1 MSYCDR
7 INCGY
12 YYKGEDDDFACCHY
26 PEYDLSPAPCEYDD
40 ETETEDDDDYEDEM
54 ETEQYDDDDIR
65 FISIETGECF
75 TQKEMIADCK
85 ANHPNIDPYDGRSIW
100 NYYKELE
107 D

>member
-12 YYKGEDDDFACCHY
+12 YYKGEDDDFPCCHY
-26 PEYDLSPAPCEYDD
+26 PEDDLSPAPCEYDD
-40 ETETEDDDDYEDEM
+40 DDYEEEDEM
-54 ETEQYDDDDIR
+54 ETEPIE
-65 FISIETGECF
+65 FISPETGECF

>member
-1 MSYCDR
+1 MSYCDD

-12 YYKGEDDDFACCHY
+12 YYKGEDDDFPCCHY
-26 PEYDLSPAPCEYDD
+26 PEDDLSPAPCEYDD
-40 ETETEDDDDYEDEM
+40 ETETE
-54 ETEQYDDDDIR
+54 QYDDDDDIR